1 MGSGLSLQ
9 GGVNLV
15 ADFKP
20 SQVTGDIATV
30 DAPVSPSVVGAVTL
44 VAAATLTTVA
54 TLVANGVNRVTKISC
69 SGDDYAKFTLF
80 INTVLKDTRR
90 SGPER
95 NTDFTFESPLTLTSG
110 DVLDVKV
117 EHFLTTDLLG
127 FEATIYG
134 FKEL

>member
-1 MGSGLSLQ
+1 MS
-9 GGVNLV
+9 
-15 ADFKP
+15 DFKP

-30 DAPVSPSVVGAVTL
+30 DAPVSPSVVGSVTS
-44 VAAATLTTVA
+44 VGAATLTTVA
-54 TLVANGVNRVTKISC
+54 TLTANGVNRVTKVSC

-80 INTVLKDTRR
+80 INTALKDTRR
-90 SGPER
+90 SGTDR
-95 NTDFTFESPLTLTSG
+95 NTDFTFESPLTLTAG

-117 EHFLTTDLLG
+117 EHYHVGDTLN